1 MITTFDGDDDDD
13 IDDDDDDDG
22 FVMMVLWW
30 WGMFVLTVLWWWC
43 WGKMIMTK
51 YAWHQLVGK
60 NPLQVLS
67 GIGGVCPHGVC
78 PHAGVLVVSQLY
90 FGGHWRLGGILAVCP
105 SILTVFSDVL
115 GLAHVF
121 VVFLWCLRGVPV
133 VFWWYWRNGISWAK
147 MAHMSIS
154 NWHQRRCDAL
164 LLGLYDG

>member
-1 MITTFDGDDDDD
+1 MMGDVCSDGV
-13 IDDDDDDDG
+13 
-22 FVMMVLWW
+22 VMMVL
-30 WGMFVLTVLWWWC
+30 GKDDYDKVCLASTC
-43 WGKMIMTK
+43 WE
-51 YAWHQLVGK
+51 

-121 VVFLWCLRGVPV
+121 VVFL
-133 VFWWYWRNGISWAK
+133 
-147 MAHMSIS
+147 
-154 NWHQRRCDAL
+154 
-164 LLGLYDG
+164 